1 MSKNRKLSKKERS
14 NALRLAALQ
23 ERKHSQ
29 GPSLKIPETPGL
41 RPSNHTLFTDDRP
54 EKLTLFE
61 SNDIDSDD
69 EVVFG
74 ERFQG
79 TGGEKLLQLQR
90 SIGLDQRFRLDD
102 KFMDDPTSDD
112 PAIDE
117 EAMKSTDNER
127 SRSLAVL
134 DSLLG
139 PSVVSRVTKPDVVIP
154 PRYDPL
160 STTHTLHEQSRAA
173 ITDKE
178 ESSEGESDGEQ
189 SNTRPTV
196 SGDTFYSINTDLH
209 GLFAAEDQGFNFL
222 GPESESEH
230 ESVEEE
236 IVEEVQRPI
245 KVECDDMEVRKDERM
260 FFHHSGEVPSHTF
273 YRLESLRCLEEGWP
287 ERRAAFKQAFRKR
300 HRDASKTVSKFRKHL

>member
-1 MSKNRKLSKKERS
+1 MSNNRKLSKKERS

-41 RPSNHTLFTDDRP
+41 RPSSHTLFTDDRP
-54 EKLTLFE
+54 KKVTLFE
-61 SNDIDSDD
+61 SSDSDD
-69 EVVFG
+69 EVVLG

-102 KFMDDPTSDD
+102 KFMDDPT
-112 PAIDE
+112 IDE
-117 EAMKSTDNER
+117 EAIKSTDNER

-160 STTHTLHEQSRAA
+160 STTHTLHEQSRGA
-173 ITDKE
+173 ILT
-178 ESSEGESDGEQ
+178 ESGSDSESYEEQ
-189 SNTRPTV
+189 SDTRPVV
-196 SGDTFYSINTDLH
+196 SGDTFYSINTDLQ

-222 GPESESEH
+222 APDSESEH

-236 IVEEVQRPI
+236 LVEEVQHPI
-245 KVECDDMEVRKDERM
+245 KVECDVMEVRKDETM
-260 FFHHSGEVPSHTF
+260 FFHHSGEVASHTF
-273 YRLESLRCLEEGWP
+273 HRHESVRCLEDGWP
-287 ERRAAFKQAFRKR
+287 ERRAAFKHAFRKR
-300 HRDASKTVSKFRKHL
+300 HRDASKTVSKFRKH